1 MITIALYIATSLDGY
16 IARKDGSVDWLSI
29 VETSET
35 DYGYAD
41 FYQSIDAL
49 VMGRKTYQASLALGA
64 GEWVYPGKPCYVFT
78 RQHQPSEQSDVLF
91 TSASPDRVVQEME
104 TRGLQRVWLVGGA
117 ELLASF
123 LKLQL
128 IDEFIL
134 SIVPLVLG
142 EGIPLFAP
150 SNAEVSLT
158 LVELQQYP
166 GGLVQLKYKQANS
179 GR

>member
-1 MITIALYIATSLDGY
+1 MTTIALYIATSLDGY
-16 IARKDGSVDWLSI
+16 IVRKDGSVDWLSI

-35 DYGYAD
+35 DHGYAD

-49 VMGRKTYQASLALGA
+49 VMGRKTYQTSIALGA

-78 RQHQPSEQSDVLF
+78 RRHQPSEQSDVFF

-104 TRGLQRVWLVGGA
+104 TQGLQRVWLVGGA
-117 ELLASF
+117 ELVTSF

-134 SIVPLVLG
+134 
-142 EGIPLFAP
+142 
-150 SNAEVSLT
+150 
-158 LVELQQYP
+158 
-166 GGLVQLKYKQANS
+166 
-179 GR
+179 